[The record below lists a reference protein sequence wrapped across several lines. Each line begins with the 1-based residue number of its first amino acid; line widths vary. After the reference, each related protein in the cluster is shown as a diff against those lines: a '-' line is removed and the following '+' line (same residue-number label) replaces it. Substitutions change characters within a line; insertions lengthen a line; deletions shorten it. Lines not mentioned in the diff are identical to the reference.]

1 MDVYEAISTRKSV
14 RAFKERDVPEEVITR
29 VLDAARKAPSA
40 NNIQEWRFV
49 VIRDHETR
57 EKISQAACGQ
67 RFIATAPVVLA
78 CCADTDDHIMTCN
91 QRAYPIDVAIAVDH
105 IALCA
110 SAEGLG
116 TCWVGAFYED
126 QVKKILGIPPRIRV
140 VILMPLG
147 YPQDPAP
154 VSKFRLPLEKI
165 VKYERWK

>member
-40 NNIQEWRFV
+40 NNSQEWRFV

-67 RFIATAPVVLA
+67 RFIATAPVVIA
-78 CCADTDDHIMTCN
+78 CCADTDDRIMTCN
-91 QRAYPIDVAIAVDH
+91 QRAYPINVAIAVDH
-105 IALCA
+105 ITLCA

-126 QVKKILGIPPRIRV
+126 HVKEILGIPPHIRV
-140 VILMPLG
+140 VILIPLG

-154 VSKFRLPLEKI
+154 VSKFRLPLEEI
-165 VKYERWK
+165 VKYERWM